1 MRVAPCYMM
10 SRNDDKV
17 NSDDNSVA
25 ANAVVNSGDCSNM
38 NNPNTKTANVA
49 KSTSNNL
56 ERNIMVANNS
66 KMPDSIPTIRKSVVA
81 KAIEFLI
88 LESVQKMPAER
99 KINFLSKKGLTD
111 VEIQYS
117 IQRAAMICYDNQS
130 LNKQN
135 PPSVYNN
142 SSNYP
147 GAIQTSFESQSWYS
161 RLFGPIAF
169 AAAVVY
175 IGYKLYKKYIESWLF
190 GAQKSPL
197 ENRLETIELSV
208 QRCITM
214 LEEKDNLLKSSNTY
228 ADRQKEFNV
237 QVRAELKSIKSL
249 LLNRF
254 QFPPAPASSSIPEWQ
269 LLKNTK
275 SQVEQ
280 QDKINNSGVSN
291 SLQTSEK
298 NILNETQ
305 KNPVVGFQLNGLIGS
320 DNDKDCIIIN
330 STSNETLLPTNSNQN
345 LISPKDMDD
354 ENDSEHIENNEG
366 INK

>member
-1 MRVAPCYMM
+1 MM
-10 SRNDDKV
+10 SHNDDKV

-25 ANAVVNSGDCSNM
+25 VNAVVNSGDCSAM
-38 NNPNTKTANVA
+38 NNPNTANMA

-66 KMPDSIPTIRKSVVA
+66 KMPEPIPTVRKSVVA
-81 KAIEFLI
+81 KAIEFLV
-88 LESVQKMPAER
+88 LESVQKMPTER

-135 PPSVYNN
+135 QSAHNN
-142 SSNYP
+142 SSNAP

-190 GAQKSPL
+190 GAQKTPL

-208 QRCITM
+208 QRCIMM

-228 ADRQKEFNV
+228 ADRQKEFNI

-280 QDKINNSGVSN
+280 QDKINNSDVPN

-298 NILNETQ
+298 SILNETQ
-305 KNPVVGFQLNGLIGS
+305 KNPVVDAQLNGLNGS
-320 DNDKDCIIIN
+320 DNDKDCITIN
-330 STSNETLLPTNSNQN
+330 STSNETPLPTSSNQN
-345 LISPKDMDD
+345 LITPKNMDD

>member
-1 MRVAPCYMM
+1 M
-10 SRNDDKV
+10 SQNDDKV
-17 NSDDNSVA
+17 NNDDNSVA
-25 ANAVVNSGDCSNM
+25 VNAVVNSGDSSTM
-38 NNPNTKTANVA
+38 NNPNTKTTNMV
-49 KSTSNNL
+49 KSTSKNSEKNM
-56 ERNIMVANNS
+56 MVPNNS
-66 KMPDSIPTIRKSVVA
+66 KVLEPIPTVRKNVVA
-81 KAIEFLI
+81 KAIEFLV

-99 KINFLSKKGLTD
+99 KIQFLIKKGLTD

-135 PPSVYNN
+135 PPPVHYN
-142 SSNYP
+142 SSNAS

-169 AAAVVY
+169 AAAIVY
-175 IGYKLYKKYIESWLF
+175 IGYKLYKKYIENWLF
-190 GAQKSPL
+190 GTQKLPL
-197 ENRLETIELSV
+197 ENRLEALELSV
-208 QRCITM
+208 QRCIMM
-214 LEEKDNLLKSSNTY
+214 LEEKDNLLKASN
-228 ADRQKEFNV
+228 ANIDLQKEFNG

-254 QFPPAPASSSIPEWQ
+254 QFPPAPASSSIPQWQ

-280 QDKINNSGVSN
+280 QDKINSSDVPN

-298 NILNETQ
+298 IILNDIQ
-305 KNPVVGFQLNGLIGS
+305 KSSTVDLQLNGVISS

-330 STSNETLLPTNSNQN
+330 STSETPLPTSSNQN
-345 LISPKDMDD
+345 CIIPKDV
-354 ENDSEHIENNEG
+354 NGVNNSEHIENNEG
-366 INK
+366 IHH